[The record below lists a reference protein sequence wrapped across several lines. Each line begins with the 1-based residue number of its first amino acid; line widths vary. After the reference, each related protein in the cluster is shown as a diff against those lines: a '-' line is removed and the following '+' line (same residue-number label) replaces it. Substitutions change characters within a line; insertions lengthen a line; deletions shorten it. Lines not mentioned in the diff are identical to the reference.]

1 MRSSHM
7 YQISAVG
14 ALGAFGVALVAG
26 VVGSIILNVL
36 AGFSF
41 FALLYA
47 PAIGPFLGKFI
58 IRASGGKSG
67 TKVAFIASAGF
78 VVGALGA
85 SIVSFLPLLTA
96 SPGHPALS
104 LGSVLGMAL
113 VFHPFLWIMVA
124 IAVVSLW
131 MFLK

>member
-1 MRSSHM
+1 M

-26 VVGSIILNVL
+26 IIGSIIVETV
-36 AGFSF
+36 GMFSF

-67 TKVAFIASAGF
+67 TKVALIASAGF
-78 VVGALGA
+78 LVGALGA
-85 SIVSFLPLLTA
+85 SIASSLPLLKA
-96 SPGHPALS
+96 SSEGPALP
-104 LGSVLGMAL
+104 LASVLGMA
-113 VFHPFLWIMVA
+113 VFSNPFLWIMVA